1 LLLLKFQPSYV
12 VRDTDVATI
21 QKVAI
26 HAPPFVIYTDSV
38 HSLIQKN

>member
-1 LLLLKFQPSYV
+1 